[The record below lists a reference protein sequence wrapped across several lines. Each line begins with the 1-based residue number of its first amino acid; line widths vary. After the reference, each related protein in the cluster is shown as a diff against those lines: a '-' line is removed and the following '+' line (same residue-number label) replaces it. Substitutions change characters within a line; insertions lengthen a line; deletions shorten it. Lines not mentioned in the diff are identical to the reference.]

1 MWYHIPMGKSDQ
13 TLEAVF
19 ALPMKS
25 NIPFADLEGLI
36 IALGGEVREGKG
48 SAVVFELRGRRLFL
62 HRPHPQ
68 KEAKRYQVE
77 KIRQLLQSVGVKP

>member
-1 MWYHIPMGKSDQ
+1 MGKCDQ

-19 ALPMKS
+19 AVPTKS
-25 NIPFADLEGLI
+25 NIPFADIETLI
-36 IALGGEVREGKG
+36 VSLGGEVREGKG
-48 SAVVFELRGRRLFL
+48 AAVVFELHRRRLFL

-68 KEAKRYQVE
+68 KEAKRYQVA